1 MGSGRSEQ
9 FDYLRG
15 KHRVT
20 RDVRTGEQIE
30 VVDPDQN
37 YLSPPIFSSG
47 MPAVFSASNTPQ
59 NANVEFG
66 SSREYALYAYLS
78 GIDEE
83 TVASPFTVLPSI
95 VNGTTPVGGVVCV
108 GRLVYGDEGVSRTQ
122 YVNLSPGMAIKLPL
136 IGSSARF
143 GPILAPKYY
152 YPDDTDPTTRV
163 YRLEAGGVLLTS
175 DVFSNPDAVQLATVL
190 SAFPGQA
197 PALARSATCFASLSR
212 GSQYSGDTNPKA
224 ARKFFGSLAVGG
236 AGLVSTICPVP
247 YGSTQ
252 VRLIGNNNLQ
262 FNQLSRTP
270 VPGVFS
276 GNTGTYD
283 ANTQAQIMDNVDAIQ
298 VLSSAAVAG
307 QEQAFE
313 LHFYPGL

>member
-9 FDYLRG
+9 LDYLRG
-15 KHRVT
+15 RHRVT
-20 RDVRTGEQIE
+20 RDPHTGRQVE

-37 YLSPPIFSSG
+37 YLSPPLFVSG
-47 MPAVFSASNTPQ
+47 MPAIFSASSTPQ

-83 TVASPFTVLPSI
+83 TVPSPFSVLPTMTGS
-95 VNGTTPVGGVVCV
+95 VPVGAVVCV

-152 YPDDTDPTTRV
+152 NADDTDPARRV
-163 YRLEAGGVLLTS
+163 YRVGAAGPILTS
-175 DVFSNPDAVQLATVL
+175 DIFSNPDQNHLEAVLGPIVA
-190 SAFPGQA
+190 QA
-197 PALARSATCFASLSR
+197 PALTRTATCYASLSR

-224 ARKFFGSLAVGG
+224 ARKFFGSLAIGG
-236 AGLVSTICPVP
+236 AGAVSTVCPVA

-252 VRLIGNNNLQ
+252 VRLIGRNDLQ
-262 FNQLSRTP
+262 FTQLSRTT
-270 VPGVFS
+270 VPGVFAAS
-276 GNTGTYD
+276 MGPFD
-283 ANTQAQIMDNVDAIQ
+283 ANAQAQIMDNVDAI
-298 VLSSAAVAG
+298 VVTSTNAVAA

>member
-9 FDYLRG
+9 LDYLRG
-15 KHRVT
+15 RHRIT
-20 RDVRTGEQIE
+20 RDPRTGQQIE
-30 VVDPDQN
+30 VIDPDQN
-37 YLSPPIFSSG
+37 YLSPPMFASG

-66 SSREYALYAYLS
+66 SSREFSLYAYLS

-83 TVASPFTVLPSI
+83 TTASPFTVLPT
-95 VNGTTPVGGVVCV
+95 VVGTTPVGAVVCV

-152 YPDDTDPTTRV
+152 NADDSDPTKRV
-163 YRLEAGGVLLTS
+163 YRVGVGGPILTS
-175 DVFSNPDAVQLATVL
+175 DVFSNPEQGHLQAVLGPIVAQ
-190 SAFPGQA
+190 Q
-197 PALARSATCFASLSR
+197 PALSRSATCYSNLSR

-224 ARKFFGSLAVGG
+224 ARKFFGTLAIGG
-236 AGLVSTICPVP
+236 AGAVSTLCPVP

-252 VRLIGNNNLQ
+252 VRVIGSNNLQ
-262 FNQLSRTP
+262 FNQLSRTT
-270 VPGVFS
+270 VPGVF
-276 GNTGTYD
+276 TGAMGPFD
-283 ANTQAQIMDNVDAIQ
+283 ANVQAQIMDNVDTIQ